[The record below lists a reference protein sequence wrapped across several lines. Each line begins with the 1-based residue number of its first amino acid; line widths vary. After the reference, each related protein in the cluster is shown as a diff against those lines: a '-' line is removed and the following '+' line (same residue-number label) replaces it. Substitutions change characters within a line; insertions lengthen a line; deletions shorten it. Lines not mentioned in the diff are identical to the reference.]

1 LSSAQGRGPIVVDTN
16 VFGADL
22 VAGSALSERYDPII
36 AGRPAF
42 ISFQTVAELH
52 FGGLRRGWGP
62 ARMLKLESRI
72 SRAEV
77 VHTGRDLVLV
87 CATLRVACEQRG
99 HALGQREH
107 EADRWIAATALR
119 LNVPLVSDDRI
130 FEAVPGLVLEIA
142 PAK

>member
-1 LSSAQGRGPIVVDTN
+1 
-16 VFGADL
+16 
-22 VAGSALSERYDPII
+22 
-36 AGRPAF
+36 
-42 ISFQTVAELH
+42 
-52 FGGLRRGWGP
+52 
-62 ARMLKLESRI
+62 MLKLESRI